1 MTSYQTANTGVDRTP
16 ERSEGKPSRWPQ
28 DLRKR
33 VLSLMVFRA
42 VVISLVLGLTT
53 VSYWVSEG
61 LTLTPAIMSLYI
73 IIAATYVLTLVYSL
87 SLKKQS
93 DPARLVDVQIIGD
106 LLIATLLVHV
116 TGGVQSAFS
125 FFFPLSVIGAATVRL
140 RQGVRIYAPIAAA
153 LYIVISLAGWLEVLP
168 FPEGIPY
175 TAYELNVAQFSRA
188 LGLTLAALAGISV
201 LSANLVGQLEM
212 ATDSLENERSVS
224 ADLLSLHEDIIRSL
238 SSGLVTFDLDGH
250 VLSLNQAA
258 KEILETGDEDILGRS
273 MAEFFPGLSDEIA
286 LKGTNGRLKRSE
298 LVISRNGEKQYLG
311 VSVSPLY
318 NRLDFSLGQVVHF
331 QDLTELRE
339 MEDSIKKAERLAVIG
354 GLAAGVAHEIRNPLA
369 SISGSIELLKQTLD
383 VDIDNQALMEIIL
396 REIDRLDGLIDELLD
411 YANPRPLRK
420 TTFDLRRLIDE
431 TLQVFQRDRG
441 IENLR
446 LEVDGDEKLELDAD
460 PEKMRQLLWNLIRN
474 AADAAKEG
482 GGHIHVEA
490 KADGENA
497 VLVVHDNGPGIANVN
512 LQRIFDPFYT
522 TKSTGT
528 GLGLAIVHSIVTDH
542 GGTVRVDS
550 EGGNGA
556 AFRVEVPKQLQ

>member
-1 MTSYQTANTGVDRTP
+1 
-16 ERSEGKPSRWPQ
+16 
-28 DLRKR
+28 
-33 VLSLMVFRA
+33 MVFRA